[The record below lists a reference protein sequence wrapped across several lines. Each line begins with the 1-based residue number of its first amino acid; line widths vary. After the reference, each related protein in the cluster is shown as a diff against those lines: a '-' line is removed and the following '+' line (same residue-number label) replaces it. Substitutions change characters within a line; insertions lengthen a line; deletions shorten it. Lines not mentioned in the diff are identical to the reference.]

1 VLYDL
6 QNTLRMIAKSPDD
19 SKQIKGIEEIRFIM
33 NNNTDVLQAV
43 IPYGIVSTTVAGDPK

>member
-1 VLYDL
+1 
-6 QNTLRMIAKSPDD
+6 MIAKSPDD